1 MPGHN
6 ESLWRACTVTVGPV
20 PADELRHRVG
30 SARVARLATV
40 GADGR
45 PHLVPVCF
53 VLLGDVVYHAV
64 DEKPKRHRR
73 LRRLENIQATGHACL
88 LIDEYVED
96 WSRLWWVRLD
106 GHGCLVEDRA
116 EEAAARAALADKY
129 PQYVQQ
135 PPAGPVVALR
145 VTHWSAWS
153 AAGPAE

>member
-1 MPGHN
+1 M
-6 ESLWRACTVTVGPV
+6 SAVTVGPV
-20 PADELRHRVG
+20 PADEIRHRVR

-40 GADGR
+40 AADGR

-53 VLLGDVVYHAV
+53 VLLDDVVYHVV

-88 LIDEYVED
+88 LVDEYDED

-106 GHGCLVEDRA
+106 GHGRLVQDRV

-135 PPAGPVVALR
+135 SPAGPVIAVA
-145 VTHWSAWS
+145 VTGWSAWS
-153 AAGPAE
+153 AADAAG

>member
-1 MPGHN
+1 M
-6 ESLWRACTVTVGPV
+6 

-73 LRRLENIQATGHACL
+73 LRRLANIRATGRACL
-88 LIDEYVED
+88 LIDEYDDD

-106 GHGCLVEDRA
+106 GRGWLVEDRA
-116 EEAAARAALADKY
+116 EEAAARAALVDKY
-129 PQYVQQ
+129 PQYAER
-135 PPAGPVVALR
+135 PPAGPVVAMR
-145 VTHWSAWS
+145 VTGWSSWS
-153 AAGPAE
+153 AAQ

>member
-1 MPGHN
+1 M
-6 ESLWRACTVTVGPV
+6 A
-20 PADELRHRVG
+20 ADELRRRVG

-40 GADGR
+40 GDDGT

-53 VLLGDVVYHAV
+53 ALLGDVVYHAV

-73 LRRLENIQATGHACL
+73 LRRLENIQATGNVCL
-88 LIDEYVED
+88 LIDEYDED

-106 GHGCLVEDRA
+106 GHGWLVADPA

-129 PQYVQQ
+129 PQYVQR
-135 PPAGPVVALR
+135 PPAGPVVAMR

-153 AAGPAE
+153 AAEADPTR

>member
-1 MPGHN
+1 
-6 ESLWRACTVTVGPV
+6 V

-73 LRRLENIQATGHACL
+73 LRRLENIQATGSACL
-88 LIDEYVED
+88 LVDEYHED
-96 WSRLWWVRLD
+96 WSRLWWVRLE
-106 GHGCLVEDRA
+106 GHGWLVEDRA
-116 EEAAARAALADKY
+116 EEATARAALADKS
-129 PQYVQQ
+129 PQYVQRS
-135 PPAGPVVALR
+135 PVGPVVGLR
-145 VTHWSAWS
+145 VTRGSAWF
-153 AAGPAE
+153 AADGAEQ

>member
-1 MPGHN
+1 M
-6 ESLWRACTVTVGPV
+6 
-20 PADELRHRVG
+20 PADKIRHPVG

-53 VLLGDVVYHAV
+53 VLLGDVAYHAV

-88 LIDEYVED
+88 LIDEYDED

>member
-1 MPGHN
+1 M
-6 ESLWRACTVTVGPV
+6 A
-20 PADELRHRVG
+20 ADELRHRVG

-40 GADGR
+40 GDDGR

-73 LRRLENIQATGHACL
+73 LRRLENIQATGYVCL
-88 LIDEYVED
+88 LIDEYDED

-106 GHGCLVEDRA
+106 GQGRLVADRA

-129 PQYVQQ
+129 PQYVRQ
-135 PPAGPVVALR
+135 PPAGPVVAMR
-145 VTHWSAWS
+145 VTGWSAWS
-153 AAGPAE
+153 AAEAAG